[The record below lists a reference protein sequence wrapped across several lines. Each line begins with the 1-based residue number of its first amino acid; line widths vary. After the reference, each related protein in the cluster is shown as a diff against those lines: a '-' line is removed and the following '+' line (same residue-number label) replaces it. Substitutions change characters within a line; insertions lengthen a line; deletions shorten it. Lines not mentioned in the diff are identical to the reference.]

1 MIRKRLLFVLCIII
15 STSVLVGPSFEVNSS
30 EIDTLED
37 IDMPYID
44 SPVATNE
51 YTEEQVIEMV
61 LSYVSKHQKNDP
73 LIEVE
78 PHILVKRSN
87 IEGIV
92 INGQT
97 YFYSLFPH
105 ASFDPVALGKVS
117 ENEIT
122 IIHDDEKA
130 TIPVII
136 YTMK

>member
-1 MIRKRLLFVLCIII
+1 MLKKRFLFVLSIII
-15 STSVLVGPSFEVNSS
+15 STSVLIGPSFEVNSYD
-30 EIDTLED
+30 IDKPED
-37 IDMPYID
+37 IDTPEIY
-44 SPVATNE
+44 SSVATNE
-51 YTEEQVIEMV
+51 YTEEQVIEKV
-61 LSYVSKHQKNDP
+61 LSYVSMHQNNDP

-92 INGQT
+92 INGQI

-117 ENEIT
+117 ENEVT
-122 IIHDDEKA
+122 IIHDDKKA